1 MLDVLASTW
10 VVTDTEMNGLQKLS
24 HKKRFKGLNNNITQN
39 TCDGEQCL
47 SLFCYLLRVIFF
59 I

>member
-24 HKKRFKGLNNNITQN
+24 HKKRFKGLNNNITQT
-39 TCDGEQCL
+39 TCDGKQCL